1 MSVSSC
7 TTVESVTMVT
17 SEKTSSQSSQE
28 QAEYETQYFG
38 FTPKSFSNGV
48 YNAVNDYMMDGL
60 QAVESYMNTEY
71 GDVISPSQVNEGVQK
86 MQQKMAKQ
94 VDKAFDTLEAYLF
107 TNIFCIPEN
116 TVLPED
122 RVKQEKGY
130 TEDDEKQIHKDI
142 EEYTQKILAVKY
154 ANTCL
159 QGELDDIDRA
169 QAQMNLML
177 KQAQDMHQ
185 VLRQAGVTDVK
196 DSLVYAANQVLKRV
210 NLLKDIKVVSNK
222 SSTNEEDAKKS

>member
-7 TTVESVTMVT
+7 TTAESVTMET
-17 SEKTSSQSSQE
+17 DEIMSSQSSQKR
-28 QAEYETQYFG
+28 AEYETQYFG

-60 QAVESYMNTEY
+60 QAVEGYMNTEY

-86 MQQKMAKQ
+86 MQQNMAKQ

-116 TVLPED
+116 TVLRED
-122 RVKQEKGY
+122 QVKQEKLY
-130 TEDDEKQIHKDI
+130 TEDDEKKIDRDI

-159 QGELDDIDRA
+159 QGELEDIDQA
-169 QAQMNLML
+169 QAQMDGML

-196 DSLVYAANQVLKRV
+196 DSLVYGANQVLKRV
-210 NLLKDIKVVSNK
+210 DVLKGIQVVSNK
-222 SSTNEEDAKKS
+222 STTKEEETKKT

>member
-17 SEKTSSQSSQE
+17 DEMTSGQSSQK

-60 QAVESYMNTEY
+60 QAVEGYMNTEY
-71 GDVISPSQVNEGVQK
+71 GDVIAPSQVNEGVQK

-122 RVKQEKGY
+122 RVKQDKMY
-130 TEDDEKQIHKDI
+130 TEDEEKKIHKDI
-142 EEYTQKILAVKY
+142 EEYTQKILAVKH

-177 KQAQDMHQ
+177 KQTQDMQQ

-196 DSLVYAANQVLKRV
+196 DSLVYGANQVLKRV
-210 NLLKDIKVVSNK
+210 NLLKDIQVVSNK
-222 SSTNEEDAKKS
+222 NSIKGEDTKKS